1 MGNPDWQKGKSGNP
15 RGRKPGV
22 PNKNTAQIKSAFVE
36 AFEKRGG
43 TKALLKWAESNETEF
58 YRLASKLIPSEIKG
72 ELTGPNGG
80 PVEVNATVGISESVK
95 SVIDKITGR

>member
-1 MGNPDWQKGKSGNP
+1 MFEAGKSGNP
-15 RGRKPGV
+15 RGRKKGV

-58 YRLASKLIPSEIKG
+58 YRLASKLIPAEIKN
-72 ELTGPNGG
+72 EVSGPDGQPLLAG
-80 PVEVNATVGISESVK
+80 ITVNFVK
-95 SVIDKITGR
+95 PDSKG